1 MVRKKEAV
9 TFCYT
14 TEFHTTALYVF
25 GYKQRLSSHSDLFKS
40 QNISLKE
47 STHFIFTSLHR
58 NRAFLGT
65 LVWCGTELCKDS
77 CVRSL
82 QTNMHVYIATWRD
95 ANLDMED
102 MFLCPWT
109 ISSCPL
115 HITAL
120 CSIHGHL
127 HSYYSL
133 ELQPWCLLFLLAF
146 SQKQYSLAGQCSTDT
161 ACCGIQL
168 TVKNYVLSCQRLDS
182 TGLHTD
188 FHEGWVS
195 LLALKYFIV
204 KQQDWVMC
212 HFLAVLRTMKNAVS
226 EHAIKLIWPE

>member
-25 GYKQRLSSHSDLFKS
+25 GYKQRLSSHSDIFKS

-109 ISSCPL
+109 ISSCHSLSILIGWIKPFAYHCFVQHTWTSAFL
-115 HITAL
+115 LQPWITAL
-120 CSIHGHL
+120 VPLVS
-127 HSYYSL
+127 SSL
-133 ELQPWCLLFLLAF
+133 FPEAIQPRWSMFNRYCMLWDPA
-146 SQKQYSLAGQCSTDT
+146 YC
-161 ACCGIQL
+161 
-168 TVKNYVLSCQRLDS
+168 
-182 TGLHTD
+182 
-188 FHEGWVS
+188 
-195 LLALKYFIV
+195 
-204 KQQDWVMC
+204 
-212 HFLAVLRTMKNAVS
+212 
-226 EHAIKLIWPE
+226 